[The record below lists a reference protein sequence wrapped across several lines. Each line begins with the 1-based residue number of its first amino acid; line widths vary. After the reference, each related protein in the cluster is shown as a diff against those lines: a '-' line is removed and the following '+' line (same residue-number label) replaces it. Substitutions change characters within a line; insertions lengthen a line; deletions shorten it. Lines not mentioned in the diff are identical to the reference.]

1 MSISARIGS
10 NKSKSIRQ
18 KLSELNW
25 FIVLVICT
33 VAAFGF
39 AMLYSVAGGSIGP
52 WAKNQFIRFMG
63 GLVLM
68 VGIAL
73 IDIRVWM
80 FLAYPLYGIAL
91 AMLVIVDVMGDM
103 GMGAQRW
110 INLGFMN
117 LQPSEF
123 MKIALVMALA
133 RYFHCL
139 TDEETVKLK
148 SLMTPIIL
156 IILPVVLVLR
166 QPDLGTTL
174 LIVMGGI
181 TILFA
186 AGVRMWIFVLSFLA
200 MIPAAFGAWQ
210 FLKPYQRQRV
220 LTFMD
225 PESDPL
231 GAGYHIIQSKIALG
245 SGGVYGKGFIQG
257 TQSQLNFLPEKQTDF
272 IFTVIAEELGLIG
285 GLSLLSLY
293 LVLMGYAMI
302 ISMSVKSQFG
312 RLLILGMVMT
322 FFLYMFINIAM
333 VMGLVPVVGVP
344 LPLVSYGGSAMLT
357 LLVGFGFIL
366 STAIHKETTIPRG
379 GAFA

>member
-10 NKSKSIRQ
+10 NKSKTIRQ
-18 KLSELNW
+18 KMSELNW

-33 VAAFGF
+33 VAGFGF
-39 AMLYSVAGGSIGP
+39 AMLYSVAGGSVDP
-52 WAKNQFIRFMG
+52 WAKNQFIRFLG

-68 VGIAL
+68 ISIAL

-80 FLAYPLYGIAL
+80 FLAYPLYAVAL
-91 AMLVIVDVMGDM
+91 AMLVVVDVMGEM

-139 TDEETVKLK
+139 TDEETVQLK
-148 SLMTPIIL
+148 SLFKPIVL

-186 AGVRMWIFVLSFLA
+186 AGVRMWIFVFSFLA
-200 MIPAAFGAWQ
+200 MIPAAFGTWQ
-210 FLKPYQRQRV
+210 FLKPYQKQRV

-225 PESDPL
+225 PETDPL

-285 GLSLLSLY
+285 GLSLLTLY

-302 ISMSVKSQFG
+302 ISLSVKSQFG
-312 RLLILGMVMT
+312 RLLTLGMVMT

-357 LLVGFGFIL
+357 LLFVF
-366 STAIHKETTIPRG
+366 
-379 GAFA
+379 

>member
-1 MSISARIGS
+1 MPLSARIGS
-10 NKSKSIRQ
+10 HKQKSLRQ
-18 KLSELNW
+18 KFIDLNW
-25 FIVLVICT
+25 FIVFIIVC
-33 VAAFGF
+33 VASVGF
-39 AMLYSVAGGSIGP
+39 AMLYSVAGGSIDP
-52 WAKNQFIRFMG
+52 WAKNQLIRFLI
-63 GLVLM
+63 GLAAM
-68 VGIAL
+68 IFIAL

-80 FLAYPLYGIAL
+80 FLAYPLYAL
-91 AMLVIVDVMGDM
+91 SLSMLVVVDIMGTI
-103 GMGAQRW
+103 GKGSQRW

-123 MKIALVMALA
+123 MKIALVLALA

-139 TDEETVKLK
+139 SDEDTLKLK
-148 SLMTPIIL
+148 SLIKPLIL
-156 IILPVVLVLR
+156 IALPAVLVLR

-181 TILFA
+181 AMFFV
-186 AGVRMWIFVLSFLA
+186 AGVRMWLFIVSFVA

-210 FLKPYQRQRV
+210 FLKPYQKQRV
-220 LTFMD
+220 LTFLD
-225 PESDPL
+225 PETDPL

-257 TQSQLNFLPEKQTDF
+257 TQSQLNFLPEKHTDF
-272 IFTVIAEELGLIG
+272 IFTVIAEEFGLIG
-285 GLSLLSLY
+285 GLTLLTLY
-293 LVLMGYAMI
+293 FILLGYAMI
-302 ISMSVKSQFG
+302 MSMSVKNQFG
-312 RLLILGMVMT
+312 RLLVVGMVIT

-366 STAIHKETTIPRG
+366 STAIHKDTSIPRG

>member
-1 MSISARIGS
+1 MSILARIGDHKR
-10 NKSKSIRQ
+10 KSLRQ
-18 KLSELNW
+18 KLADLNW
-25 FIVLVICT
+25 FIVFIIIC
-33 VAAFGF
+33 VAGIGF
-39 AMLYSVAGGSIGP
+39 AMLYSVAGGSIDP
-52 WAKNQFIRFMG
+52 WAKNQFIRFLI
-63 GLVLM
+63 GLAMMIV
-68 VGIAL
+68 VAI

-80 FLAYPLYGIAL
+80 FLAYPLYAVAL
-91 AMLVIVDVMGDM
+91 GMLVVVDVMGEM

-110 INLGFMN
+110 IDLGFMN

-139 TDEETVKLK
+139 SDEETVQIK
-148 SLMTPIIL
+148 SLIKPIIL

-174 LIVMGGI
+174 LIIMGGVA
-181 TILFA
+181 ILFA

-200 MIPAAFGAWQ
+200 MIPALIGAWQ
-210 FLKPYQRQRV
+210 FLQPYQKLRV
-220 LTFMD
+220 LTFLD
-225 PESDPL
+225 PEKDPL

-257 TQSQLNFLPEKQTDF
+257 TQSQLNFLPEKHTDF

-285 GLSLLSLY
+285 GLSLLGLY
-293 LVLMGYAMI
+293 LILLAYAMI
-302 ISMSVKSQFG
+302 VSVSVKSQFG
-312 RLLILGMVMT
+312 RLLILGMAFT
-322 FFLYMFINIAM
+322 FFLYLFINIAM

-357 LLVGFGFIL
+357 LMVGFGLIL
-366 STAIHKETTIPRG
+366 STAIHKETSIPRG

>member
-10 NKSKSIRQ
+10 NKSKTIRQ
-18 KLSELNW
+18 KMSELNW

-33 VAAFGF
+33 VAGFGF
-39 AMLYSVAGGSIGP
+39 AMLYSVAGGSVDP
-52 WAKNQFIRFMG
+52 WAKNQFIRFLG

-68 VGIAL
+68 ISIAL

-80 FLAYPLYGIAL
+80 FLAYPLYAVAL
-91 AMLVIVDVMGDM
+91 AMLVVVDVMGEM

-139 TDEETVKLK
+139 TDEETVQLK
-148 SLMTPIIL
+148 SLFKPIVL

-186 AGVRMWIFVLSFLA
+186 AGVRMWIFVFSFLA
-200 MIPAAFGAWQ
+200 MIPAAFGTWQ
-210 FLKPYQRQRV
+210 FLKPYQKQRV

-225 PESDPL
+225 PETDPL

-285 GLSLLSLY
+285 GLSLLTLY

-302 ISMSVKSQFG
+302 ISLSVKSQFG
-312 RLLILGMVMT
+312 RLLTLGMVMT

-366 STAIHKETTIPRG
+366 SAEIHKETTIPRG

>member
-1 MSISARIGS
+1 MPLSARIGDH
-10 NKSKSIRQ
+10 KRKSIRQ
-18 KLSELNW
+18 KFVDLNW
-25 FIVLVICT
+25 FIVFIIVC
-33 VAAFGF
+33 VAGIGF
-39 AMLYSVAGGSIGP
+39 AMLYSVAGGSIDP
-52 WAKNQFIRFMG
+52 WAKNQFIRFLI
-63 GLVLM
+63 GLTAM
-68 VGIAL
+68 VVIAI

-80 FLAYPLYGIAL
+80 FLAYPFYSLAL
-91 AMLVIVDVMGDM
+91 GMLVIVDVMGAM
-103 GMGAQRW
+103 GKGSQRW
-110 INLGFMN
+110 LDLGFMN
-117 LQPSEF
+117 LQPSEL

-133 RYFHCL
+133 RYYHCL
-139 TDEETVKLK
+139 SDEDTLKIK
-148 SLMTPIIL
+148 SLFKPILL
-156 IILPVVLVLR
+156 IVLPVILVLR

-181 TILFA
+181 ALLFA
-186 AGVRMWIFVLSFLA
+186 AGVRMWLFVASAVA

-220 LTFMD
+220 LTFLD
-225 PESDPL
+225 PEKDPL

-257 TQSQLNFLPEKQTDF
+257 TQSQLNFLPEKHTDF

-285 GLSLLSLY
+285 GLTL
-293 LVLMGYAMI
+293 LVLYFILLGYAMI
-302 ISMSVKSQFG
+302 VSVSVKSQFG
-312 RLLILGMVMT
+312 RLLILGMVIT

-366 STAIHKETTIPRG
+366 SAAIHKETSIPRG

>member
-1 MSISARIGS
+1 MSISARIGDGKR
-10 NKSKSIRQ
+10 KSLHQ
-18 KLSELNW
+18 KLADLNW
-25 FIVLVICT
+25 FIVFVIIA
-33 VAAFGF
+33 VASIGF
-39 AMLYSVAGGSIGP
+39 AMLYSVAGGSIDP
-52 WAKNQFIRFMG
+52 WAKSQFIRFLI
-63 GLVLM
+63 GLSVM
-68 VGIAL
+68 IVIAI

-80 FLAYPLYGIAL
+80 FLAYPLYAL
-91 AMLVIVDVMGDM
+91 SVGMLVIVDVMGEM
-103 GMGAQRW
+103 GKGSQRW
-110 INLGFMN
+110 IDLGFMN

-139 TDEETVKLK
+139 SDDDTLRIK
-148 SLMTPIIL
+148 SLFKPIVL
-156 IILPVVLVLR
+156 IILPVILVLR

-181 TILFA
+181 GLLFA
-186 AGVRMWIFVLSFLA
+186 AGIRMWLFVFSFVS

-210 FLKPYQRQRV
+210 FLKPYQKQRV
-220 LTFMD
+220 LTFLD
-225 PESDPL
+225 PEKDPL

-257 TQSQLNFLPEKQTDF
+257 TQSQLNFLPEKHTDF

-285 GLSLLSLY
+285 GLTLLSLY
-293 LVLMGYAMI
+293 FILLSYAMI
-302 ISMSVKSQFG
+302 VSVSVKSQFG
-312 RLLILGMVMT
+312 RLLILGMVIT
-322 FFLYMFINIAM
+322 FFLYLFINIAM

-357 LLVGFGFIL
+357 LMVGFGFIL
-366 STAIHKETTIPRG
+366 STAIHKETSIPRG